1 MEKGVCSIFQTYLD
15 NNNYCLPKQS
25 SDGAGWVEEDLSG
38 GGGAGSEIH
47 GQLGTLARKKLPLAR
62 LCVCVC
68 EAGPPLQ
75 RATKFPLPYKP
86 TQKWTL
92 YHRTPTPFDNAHFTT
107 VKMVKKRKNNGR
119 NKKGRGH
126 VKPIRCSNCSRCTP
140 KDKAIKRFT
149 IRNMVES
156 AAIRDI
162 SDASVFAEYTVPKMY
177 LKLQYCV
184 SCAIHGKIVRVR
196 SRVGR
201 RNRAPP
207 PRVRYNKDGKKIV
220 PTTPKA

>member
-1 MEKGVCSIFQTYLD
+1 MLR
-15 NNNYCLPKQS
+15 
-25 SDGAGWVEEDLSG
+25 WVAFRIG
-38 GGGAGSEIH
+38 RH
-47 GQLGTLARKKLPLAR
+47 FARTRSRTSFAAADA
-62 LCVCVC
+62 VD
-68 EAGPPLQ
+68 ADFDDTT
-75 RATKFPLPYKP
+75 AT
-86 TQKWTL
+86 
-92 YHRTPTPFDNAHFTT
+92 
-107 VKMVKKRKNNGR
+107 MVKKRKNNGR

-220 PTTPKA
+220 PTVAKA

>member
-1 MEKGVCSIFQTYLD
+1 
-15 NNNYCLPKQS
+15 
-25 SDGAGWVEEDLSG
+25 
-38 GGGAGSEIH
+38 
-47 GQLGTLARKKLPLAR
+47 
-62 LCVCVC
+62 
-68 EAGPPLQ
+68 
-75 RATKFPLPYKP
+75 
-86 TQKWTL
+86 
-92 YHRTPTPFDNAHFTT
+92 
-107 VKMVKKRKNNGR
+107 MVKKRKNNGR

-156 AAIRDI
+156 AAIRMFMVLASRSFSSRISFGFGLWTRANKTGDI
-162 SDASVFAEYTVPKMY
+162 SDASVFADYTVPKMY

-207 PRVRYNKDGKKIV
+207 PRVRYNKDGKKVV
-220 PTTPKA
+220 PTQAKTPTA

>member
-1 MEKGVCSIFQTYLD
+1 MLKVRSVEVGLLEASAPLLASDSCPTHQTFEKVDCCDRQRF
-15 NNNYCLPKQS
+15 
-25 SDGAGWVEEDLSG
+25 LS
-38 GGGAGSEIH
+38 
-47 GQLGTLARKKLPLAR
+47 
-62 LCVCVC
+62 
-68 EAGPPLQ
+68 
-75 RATKFPLPYKP
+75 
-86 TQKWTL
+86 
-92 YHRTPTPFDNAHFTT
+92 NAHSTT

-196 SRVGR
+196 SVVGR

-220 PTTPKA
+220 PTAPKA

>member
-1 MEKGVCSIFQTYLD
+1 MRGCS
-15 NNNYCLPKQS
+15 KSEAS
-25 SDGAGWVEEDLSG
+25 SAPASDP
-38 GGGAGSEIH
+38 
-47 GQLGTLARKKLPLAR
+47 TLALALP
-62 LCVCVC
+62 
-68 EAGPPLQ
+68 
-75 RATKFPLPYKP
+75 P
-86 TQKWTL
+86 THQTFEKWIALIVNAFLT
-92 YHRTPTPFDNAHFTT
+92 NAHSTT

-196 SRVGR
+196 SVVGR

-220 PTTPKA
+220 PTAPKA

>member
-1 MEKGVCSIFQTYLD
+1 MATINIDPQSRHEVRSGANRDRRGPGTVTGLNSIITAAALSPTKRRQPQQESKAKD
-15 NNNYCLPKQS
+15 N
-25 SDGAGWVEEDLSG
+25 
-38 GGGAGSEIH
+38 
-47 GQLGTLARKKLPLAR
+47 
-62 LCVCVC
+62 
-68 EAGPPLQ
+68 
-75 RATKFPLPYKP
+75 P
-86 TQKWTL
+86 TSNHPNPADINL
-92 YHRTPTPFDNAHFTT
+92 IAESA
-107 VKMVKKRKNNGR
+107 KMVKKRASNGR

-162 SDASVFAEYTVPKMY
+162 SDASVFPDYAVPKMY

-196 SRVGR
+196 SREGR

-207 PRVRYNKDGKKIV
+207 PRIRYNRDAKKSN
-220 PTTPKA
+220 PTQAAKAAQA

>member
-1 MEKGVCSIFQTYLD
+1 
-15 NNNYCLPKQS
+15 
-25 SDGAGWVEEDLSG
+25 
-38 GGGAGSEIH
+38 
-47 GQLGTLARKKLPLAR
+47 
-62 LCVCVC
+62 
-68 EAGPPLQ
+68 
-75 RATKFPLPYKP
+75 
-86 TQKWTL
+86 
-92 YHRTPTPFDNAHFTT
+92 
-107 VKMVKKRKNNGR
+107 MVKKRKNKYEFLPNFPRMRIATISSSPLDDDGR

-126 VKPIRCSNCSRCTP
+126 VNPIRCSNCARCTP

-156 AAIRDI
+156 AAIPLLTLCPAGDI

-184 SCAIHGKIVRVR
+184 SCAIHGKIVRPAYVLQMNLGAFEKQHSSKYYPRPREQCANSDICSVR

-207 PRVRYNKDGKKIV
+207 PRVRFNRDAKKV
-220 PTTPKA
+220 TPTAPKA

>member
-1 MEKGVCSIFQTYLD
+1 M
-15 NNNYCLPKQS
+15 
-25 SDGAGWVEEDLSG
+25 A
-38 GGGAGSEIH
+38 
-47 GQLGTLARKKLPLAR
+47 LALPLTHQTF
-62 LCVCVC
+62 
-68 EAGPPLQ
+68 E
-75 RATKFPLPYKP
+75 
-86 TQKWTL
+86 KWIALIVNAFLT
-92 YHRTPTPFDNAHFTT
+92 NAHSTT

-196 SRVGR
+196 SVVGR

-220 PTTPKA
+220 PTAPKA

>member
-1 MEKGVCSIFQTYLD
+1 
-15 NNNYCLPKQS
+15 
-25 SDGAGWVEEDLSG
+25 
-38 GGGAGSEIH
+38 
-47 GQLGTLARKKLPLAR
+47 
-62 LCVCVC
+62 
-68 EAGPPLQ
+68 
-75 RATKFPLPYKP
+75 
-86 TQKWTL
+86 
-92 YHRTPTPFDNAHFTT
+92 
-107 VKMVKKRKNNGR
+107 MVKKRKNNGR

-126 VKPIRCSNCSRCTP
+126 TKPIRCSNCSRCTP

-184 SCAIHGKIVRVR
+184 SCAIHGKIVRYVVSPGSVTTAPLRPLENPISPEPPSFTSVR
-196 SRVGR
+196 SREGR

-220 PTTPKA
+220 PTAAPKV